1 MNATDLIKEI
11 LDQLVKSRE
20 YLRKCDLVLSIYIE
34 AIDMKV
40 LDSLIERADIASL
53 EWNQTKNRK
62 KGCVK
67 EFIQLF
73 IWNHM
78 LFTIK
83 WTYWIVRLKKTQLC
97 LIIGHLILE
106 ICACNNLLPT
116 LPMYLSR
123 IQLTMIIFQN
133 FQKYKSSWL

>member
-53 EWNQTKNRK
+53 E
-62 KGCVK
+62 
-67 EFIQLF
+67 
-73 IWNHM
+73 
-78 LFTIK
+78 
-83 WTYWIVRLKKTQLC
+83 
-97 LIIGHLILE
+97 
-106 ICACNNLLPT
+106 
-116 LPMYLSR
+116 
-123 IQLTMIIFQN
+123 
-133 FQKYKSSWL
+133 